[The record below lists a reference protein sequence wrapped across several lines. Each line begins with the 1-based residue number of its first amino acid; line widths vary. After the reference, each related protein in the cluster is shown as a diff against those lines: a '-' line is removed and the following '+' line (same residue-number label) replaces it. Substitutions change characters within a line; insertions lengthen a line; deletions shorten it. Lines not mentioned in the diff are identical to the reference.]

1 MSACNQARRARHY
14 GCLTVGMSARI
25 LHPPVKFQSQ
35 AAGTTRTP
43 RPTSARAARQRRR
56 TAPDSLGDIAY
67 AGIRQ
72 RITSLALPPGSP
84 VNEAAL
90 AAELGVGLAPVR
102 SALRR
107 LAWENMVVILPRR
120 GTLVSE
126 LDVADLQEIFELR
139 VELEGLSA
147 RLAGERA
154 GEDERA
160 SLQALIERT
169 RSSLADGDQ
178 QALIELDRELHT
190 AIAAAAGNT
199 LLAAQL
205 DWLYGHV
212 LRLWSVTLDR
222 VSALRASVAEHEAVV
237 DAIVR
242 GDGAEAQ
249 TRMQAHVRRFQA
261 AFLESENA
269 KDRSK

>member
-1 MSACNQARRARHY
+1 MRGTPGGS
-14 GCLTVGMSARI
+14 
-25 LHPPVKFQSQ
+25 
-35 AAGTTRTP
+35 TTRTP

-72 RITSLALPPGSP
+72 RIVSLALAPGSA

-107 LAWENMVVILPRR
+107 LAWENLVVILPRR
-120 GTLVSE
+120 GTLVAE
-126 LDVADLQEIFELR
+126 LDAADLQEIFELR
-139 VELEGLSA
+139 VELEGLAA
-147 RLAGERA
+147 RLAAER
-154 GEDERA
+154 GGSEQRE
-160 SLQALIERT
+160 SLSALVERT
-169 RSSLADGDQ
+169 RGALSSGDHV
-178 QALIELDRELHT
+178 ALIELDRELH
-190 AIAAAAGNT
+190 AEIADAAGNT

-212 LRLWSVTLDR
+212 LRLWSVALDR
-222 VSALRASVAEHEAVV
+222 VSALGASVAEHEDVV

-242 GDGAEAQ
+242 GDGAEAHA
-249 TRMQAHVRRFQA
+249 RMQQHVRRFQA
-261 AFLESENA
+261 AFLESEHA
-269 KDRSK
+269 RDRRT

>member
-1 MSACNQARRARHY
+1 M
-14 GCLTVGMSARI
+14 
-25 LHPPVKFQSQ
+25 
-35 AAGTTRTP
+35 
-43 RPTSARAARQRRR
+43 
-56 TAPDSLGDIAY
+56 
-67 AGIRQ
+67 
-72 RITSLALPPGSP
+72 
-84 VNEAAL
+84 NEAAL
-90 AAELGVGLAPVR
+90 AAELGIGLAPVR

-154 GEDERA
+154 SSEQRE

-169 RSSLADGDQ
+169 RASLASGDQ
-178 QALIELDRELHT
+178 QALIELDRELHA
-190 AIAAAAGNT
+190 AIADTAGNT

-212 LRLWSVTLDR
+212 LRLWSVRLDR
-222 VSALRASVAEHEAVV
+222 VSALRASVNEHEAVV

-242 GDGAEAQ
+242 GDGADAHA
-249 TRMQAHVRRFQA
+249 RMQAHVRRFQA
-261 AFLESENA
+261 AFIESENA

>member
-1 MSACNQARRARHY
+1 M
-14 GCLTVGMSARI
+14 
-25 LHPPVKFQSQ
+25 KFQSRADPASK
-35 AAGTTRTP
+35 AARTP

-72 RITSLALPPGSP
+72 RIVSLELAPGSA

-107 LAWENMVVILPRR
+107 LAWENFVVILPRR
-120 GTLVSE
+120 GTLVAE
-126 LDVADLQEIFELR
+126 LDAADLQEIFELR
-139 VELEGLSA
+139 VELEGLAA
-147 RLAGERA
+147 RLAAERA
-154 GEDERA
+154 RGRRARVAERA
-160 SLQALIERT
+160 RRAHARRARLGRPPV
-169 RSSLADGDQ
+169 
-178 QALIELDRELHT
+178 ALIELDRELHA
-190 AIAAAAGNT
+190 AIADAAGNT

-212 LRLWSVTLDR
+212 LRLWSVALDR
-222 VSALRASVAEHEAVV
+222 VSALGASVAEHEDVV

-242 GDGAEAQ
+242 GDGAEAHA
-249 TRMQAHVRRFQA
+249 RMQEHVRRFQA

-269 KDRSK
+269 RDRST